1 MTPVPTPSR
10 RTRAA
15 RFVALLLGCLHL
27 FGVGAVPLADAQVER
42 AAIGVVTHVE
52 APDATG
58 CPAAHDHGA
67 CLLCRHIEHATPEL
81 LPTVAPVPAR
91 LARQE
96 PPGDETAGPTVALH
110 RTDGARAPP
119 LG

>member
-1 MTPVPTPSR
+1 VTSVPPATR
-10 RTRAA
+10 RTRIA

-42 AAIGVVTHVE
+42 AAIGAVTHVE
-52 APDATG
+52 APGAKG
-58 CPAAHDHGA
+58 CPTAHDHGA
-67 CLLCRHIEHATPEL
+67 CLLCRHLADATPEL
-81 LPTVAPVPAR
+81 LPTVVPVPAR
-91 LARQE
+91 LARRE
-96 PPGDETAGPTVALH
+96 PPGNERARAAVEPH